1 MKRCVSMHFHLPHHP
16 TNPQSYYC
24 CSVTQSCLIFA
35 TPWTVVRQA
44 SFPVLHNLQELA
56 QTYVHQV
63 DDPIQPSCPLLFPSP
78 AAFNLSQHHESA
90 LRIRWSKYC
99 SLSLSISSSNKYS
112 GHISFRIDW
121 FDLVA
126 VQRTFKSLLQ
136 HHSSKF
142 ISTQHSLWSNS
153 TSVHGS
159 WKNHRF
165 N

>member
-24 CSVTQSCLIFA
+24 CSVTQSCLIFS
-35 TPWTVVRQA
+35 TPWTVVHQA
-44 SFPVLHNLQELA
+44 SFPVLHNLPELA
-56 QTYVHQV
+56 QTHVHQV
-63 DDPIQPSCPLLFPSP
+63 DDPIQPSCPLLFPS
-78 AAFNLSQHHESA
+78 AAFNISQNHESA
-90 LRIRWSKYC
+90 LRIRWSKYW
-99 SLSLSISSSNKYS
+99 SLSLSISPSNKYS

-126 VQRTFKSLLQ
+126 VQRTLKNFLQ